1 MWLTHRSQKSMILKK
16 VLFCCLLLSAAQYGL
31 FAQAT
36 QINKDPDEDFKLAKE
51 LYQKGEFSL
60 AYPLFKQ
67 VSAGDRYSHSNLP
80 VSTALEAGYYSI
92 ACNLQLN
99 DATAERD
106 AKTFII
112 SEHNAPRVQMMS
124 YQLAEYYY
132 RKKDFTNAIE
142 YYEKAGLDNLSNSDI
157 SVMKFHEAY
166 GYFTMKRFAEA
177 KPLFNDIRQIET
189 DPNYID
195 ANYYYGYILFSE
207 KNYKGAL
214 EAFKVVQD
222 KPNYQSIVPYY
233 ITEIYYFNG
242 DKDKAIES
250 AEAALQ
256 KGNQYY
262 ALQLKQL
269 LGHAYFEKKQFS
281 KALPYLEEY
290 VQNTEKVRREDLY
303 ELSYCYYV
311 ARQWNK
317 AITGFKELGGK
328 QDSLAQNSMY
338 LLGDAY
344 LKTDQKASARSA
356 FLFCGLNSSNGT
368 QKEIS
373 QFLYAKLS
381 YELGYQDVAL
391 AELKNFNATYPRSSY
406 ISEARELL
414 VQVLANTNNYKD
426 ALALIQS
433 LPSQSESAQRVY
445 PRILYGRAVELVNDQ
460 QVNEADA
467 LLNKVLVVPYNNAQ
481 LQPAMFWKGEIAYRN
496 DKPDSAVYFLQNY
509 LRKPATYGEINP
521 QDAQYI
527 LGYSY
532 LKLEDYSNALQNFEA
547 VTTTVTTASSNTQ
560 QDAYLRSADC
570 YFMRKNYSKALQMYE
585 TEIALNLPSADYA
598 YYQKAIIA
606 GAANNTTDKL
616 ALLHSFIQKYPS
628 SVLVPDAN
636 METANTYM
644 AGENFTGALAPLN
657 AILSNKNAVNYK
669 PEALLKLGVCYFNLN
684 NNDEALNRFKALL
697 SNYPNSAESNDAVEY
712 VRDIFVSKQQPQ
724 QFVTFMRENG
734 KDVSA
739 SEEDSLTYT
748 SAFISY
754 NNKNTDAA
762 LRGFQTYLTQFPDGQ
777 YAVDAGYFA
786 ATIYNDRKD
795 FRNAL
800 NYFNGVADKAPN
812 KYAEQ
817 AVLAAARISYFEIKD
832 YEKAEQYFAQ
842 LKTITTSQ
850 DTKLESMRGLLRCQ
864 YKLSQFTADAM
875 QNARDLL
882 AEKGI
887 AADDKMIGNMVIA
900 KAAQAGG
907 QTSDALSSYSAV
919 VSLGKSEY
927 AAEARYRIAEIY
939 LAQNQF
945 QLAEKAGFDVINKAG
960 SYDYWITKAYML
972 LGDVYFKQQDYF
984 NAEATLKS
992 VVENANDAALK
1003 TEAQQKL
1010 DTVIS
1015 EKEKYSKVEPQ

>member
-1 MWLTHRSQKSMILKK
+1 MLKK
-16 VLFCCLLLSAAQYGL
+16 ALVCFLLLFALQDCL
-31 FAQAT
+31 IAQAT
-36 QINKDPDEDFKLAKE
+36 KINNDPDSDFKLAKE
-51 LYQKGEFSL
+51 LYQQQQFSL

-67 VSAGDRYSHSNLP
+67 LSVKDGYNESNFP
-80 VSTALEAGYYSI
+80 VSSALEAKYYSI

-99 DATAERD
+99 DETAVGE
-106 AKTFII
+106 AKTFIL
-112 SEHNAPRVQMMS
+112 SEHNAPRTQMMS

-132 RKKDFTNAIE
+132 RKKDFTNAID
-142 YYEKAGLDNLSNSDI
+142 YYEKAGLDNLSNSEI
-157 SVMKFHEAY
+157 AGMKFHEAY
-166 GYFTMKRFAEA
+166 GYFTMKRFSEA
-177 KPLFNDIRQIET
+177 KPLFNDIRGIET

-195 ANYYYGYILFSE
+195 ANYYYGYILFGE

-214 EAFKVVQD
+214 EAFTVVQD

-233 ITEIYYFNG
+233 VTEIHYFSG

-269 LGHAYFEKKQFS
+269 LGHAYFEKKQFA
-281 KALPYLEEY
+281 KAQPYLEEY
-290 VQNTEKVRREDLY
+290 VQSTEKVRREDLY

-311 ARQWNK
+311 AKQWSK

-344 LKTDQKASARSA
+344 LKTDQKSSARSA
-356 FLFCGLNSSNGT
+356 FLFCELNSSNAT

-381 YELGYQDVAL
+381 YELGYRDVAL
-391 AELKNFNATYPRSSY
+391 TELQNFNATYPKSTY
-406 ISEARELL
+406 IGEARELL
-414 VQVLANTNNYKD
+414 VEVLANTNNYKD
-426 ALALIQS
+426 ALTLIQS

-445 PRILYGRAVELVNDQ
+445 PRILYGRAVELINDQ
-460 QVNEADA
+460 QIDDADV
-467 LLNKVLVVPYNNAQ
+467 LLNKIFTVPYNDAQ
-481 LQPAMFWKGEIAYRN
+481 LQPATFWKGEIAYRH
-496 DKPDSAVYFLQNY
+496 DKPDSAVYYLQNY
-509 LRKPATYGEINP
+509 MRSPVSYGEVNP
-521 QDAQYI
+521 QDARYI
-527 LGYSY
+527 LGYSNM
-532 LKLEDYSNALQNFEA
+532 KLQDYNSALPYFEA
-547 VTTTVTTASSNTQ
+547 VTTTVTTASSNIQ

-585 TEIALNLPSADYA
+585 TAITLNLPSADYA
-598 YYQKAIIA
+598 SYQKAIIA
-606 GAANNTTDKL
+606 GAANNTSDKL
-616 ALLHSFIQKYPS
+616 ALLHYFLQKYPS

-644 AGENFTGALAPLN
+644 AGEHFNDAIAPLN
-657 AILSNKNAVNYK
+657 AILNNKNAVNYK

-684 NNDEALNRFKALL
+684 NDDEALNRFKALI
-697 SNYPNSAESNDAVEY
+697 SNYPSSEESNDAVEY
-712 VRDIFVSKQQPQ
+712 VRNIFVSKQQPQ
-724 QFVTFMRENG
+724 QFVAFMRDNG
-734 KDVSA
+734 KDVST

-748 SAFISY
+748 SAFIRY
-754 NNKNTDAA
+754 NNKDVDNA
-762 LRGFQTYLTQFPDGQ
+762 LKGFQTYLTQFPDGH
-777 YAVDAGYFA
+777 YSIDAGYLTA
-786 ATIYNDRKD
+786 QIYNDRKD
-795 FRNAL
+795 YKNAL
-800 NYFNGVADKAPN
+800 NFYSGVADKAPN

-817 AVLAAARISYFEIKD
+817 SALGAARISYFELND
-832 YEKAEQYFAQ
+832 YAKAEQFFAQ
-842 LKTITTSQ
+842 LKTIATSQ

-864 YKLSQFTADAM
+864 YKQSQFSSDAV
-875 QNARDLL
+875 QNAQDLL

-887 AADDKMIGNMVIA
+887 ATDDKTIANMVIA
-900 KAAQAGG
+900 KAAQANNNI
-907 QTSDALSSYSAV
+907 SDALSYYSSV

-939 LAQNQF
+939 TNQNQLK
-945 QLAEKAGFDVINKAG
+945 LAEKAGFDVINKAG
-960 SYDYWITKAYML
+960 SYDYWITKAYIL
-972 LGDVYFKQQDYF
+972 LGDIYFKEQDYF

-1003 TEAQQKL
+1003 SEAQQKL

-1015 EKEKYSKVEPQ
+1015 EKEKYSKVENQ